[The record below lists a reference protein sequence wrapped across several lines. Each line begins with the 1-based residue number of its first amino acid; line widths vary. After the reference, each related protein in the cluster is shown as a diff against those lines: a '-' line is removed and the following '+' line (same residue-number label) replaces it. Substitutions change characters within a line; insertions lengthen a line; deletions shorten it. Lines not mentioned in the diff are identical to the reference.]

1 MFSPCSPPFPR
12 FPPLARGI
20 VRGWVMALLIGA
32 WLSTAAWA
40 QVDSQME
47 RINGATALVERC
59 EQHYQQ
65 QRFEEALRFCQ
76 KALQIYRQPL
86 LRQAFPQYTAYG
98 EGTTLHNLGEIY
110 RRQGDSHRA
119 LQYFQQSLQVSRRV
133 GDRYGEAVTL
143 WNVGVVFASLEQ
155 FRPALDQLQLAFRLF
170 GELQA
175 LEEQE
180 NLVSWLQYTLTRF
193 RALAPPL
200 DYQGQC
206 QTLANTIQLP
216 VASLCP
222 P

>member
-1 MFSPCSPPFPR
+1 MFSRCSPPLPR
-12 FPPLARGI
+12 FPPLVREI
-20 VRGWVMALLIGA
+20 VRGCLIALLIGP
-32 WLSTAAWA
+32 WLSTVAWA
-40 QVDSQME
+40 QVDSRVEQ
-47 RINGATALVERC
+47 INRATALVERC

-65 QRFEEALRFCQ
+65 QRFGEALRFCQ
-76 KALQIYRQPL
+76 QALQIYRQPL
-86 LRQAFPQYTAYG
+86 LQQAFPQHTAYG

-110 RRQGDSHRA
+110 RRQGDSRSA

-170 GELQA
+170 GELEV

-180 NLVSWLQYTLTRF
+180 NLVGWLRYTLTRF
-193 RALAPPL
+193 RALATPM

-206 QTLANTIQLP
+206 QSLANTTQLP

>member
-1 MFSPCSPPFPR
+1 M
-12 FPPLARGI
+12 
-20 VRGWVMALLIGA
+20 
-32 WLSTAAWA
+32 
-40 QVDSQME
+40 
-47 RINGATALVERC
+47 ERC

-65 QRFEEALRFCQ
+65 QRFGEALRFCQ
-76 KALQIYRQPL
+76 QALQIYRQPL
-86 LRQAFPQYTAYG
+86 LQQAFPQHTAYG

-110 RRQGDSHRA
+110 RRQGDSRSA

-170 GELQA
+170 GELEV

-180 NLVSWLQYTLTRF
+180 NLVGWLRYTLTRF
-193 RALAPPL
+193 RALATPM

-206 QTLANTIQLP
+206 QSLANTTQLP